1 LQELE
6 RERERESERARAR
19 VNLMDQRRFE
29 RERDKE
35 WDSLFIADEIGCFFR
50 VYFERVPNWES

>member
-1 LQELE
+1 VRLGIENWKCPIAGIGA
-6 RERERESERARAR
+6 RERARARAR

-35 WDSLFIADEIGCFFR
+35 
-50 VYFERVPNWES
+50 